1 MYDNLSHVRLKS
13 KDWKTNKM
21 KNKTYHTVGTV
32 PKYNRTIVTRGKM
45 DISNTIKH
53 NSSLS

>member
-1 MYDNLSHVRLKS
+1 
-13 KDWKTNKM
+13 M

-32 PKYNRTIVTRGKM
+32 PKYNRKMVTRGKM
-45 DISNTIKH
+45 DISNKLKH